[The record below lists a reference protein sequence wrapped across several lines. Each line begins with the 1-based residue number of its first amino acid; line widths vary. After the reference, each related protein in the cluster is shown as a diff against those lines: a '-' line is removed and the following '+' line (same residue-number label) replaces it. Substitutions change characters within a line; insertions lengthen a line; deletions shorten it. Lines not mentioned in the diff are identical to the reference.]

1 MRLLFVCPDMR
12 FGGAERHWATLI
24 VALAELG
31 VELKLLALAEKGAFF
46 EDVASRG
53 IPAECMDLRRRT
65 DPRGLRR
72 TLAVAAA
79 FRPDAV
85 VTRGVSAQLVGEAI
99 ARRARAVHVYNE
111 HTPLTPSGRLLP
123 ARPHQRALTRL
134 VARAIDEVVAVTARQ
149 VPPLERLGYPRLRIE
164 VVHNG
169 VFERD
174 VEGVEPSAEL
184 GADGFPV
191 LCVAGLRP
199 EKRVDLFIEA
209 VGAARRDNEA
219 VRGYVAGEGRE
230 RERLEAAAARNGVT
244 LLGAR
249 ADVLELVAA
258 AGAVCLPSEAEAM
271 PMSLLEAMALGR
283 PVIATDVG
291 GTAELVRHGETG
303 YLLPPGDGRAVT
315 RALVELAED
324 PARADEMGAA
334 GRRLQRER
342 FTGEQ
347 MVEGYRAA
355 FEGAIAAWPGLTSC
369 SSRSARRSAGG
380 WRTGCCSTSSSEREP
395 RPRPSR

>member
-46 EDVASRG
+46 DEVAGRG

-149 VPPLERLGYPRLRIE
+149 VPPLERLGYRRLRIE

-169 VFERD
+169 VFECD

-184 GADGFPV
+184 GGDGFPV

-230 RERLEAAAARNGVT
+230 RERLEGPAALNGVT

-249 ADVLELVAA
+249 SDVLELVAA

-315 RALVELAED
+315 RALAELAED

-347 MVEGYRAA
+347 MVDGYRAA
-355 FEGAIAAWPGLTSC
+355 FEEAI
-369 SSRSARRSAGG
+369 
-380 WRTGCCSTSSSEREP
+380 ERGQA
-395 RPRPSR
+395 

>member
-1 MRLLFVCPDMR
+1 VRLLFVCPDMR

-24 VALAELG
+24 VALAERG
-31 VELKLLALAEKGAFF
+31 VEPKLLALAEKGAFF
-46 EDVASRG
+46 DDVARHG
-53 IPAECMDLRRRT
+53 IPAECMDLRGRI

-72 TLAVAAA
+72 ALAAA
-79 FRPDAV
+79 AEFGPAAV

-99 ARRARAVHVYNE
+99 ARRAKAVHVYNE
-111 HTPLTPSGRLLP
+111 HTPLTPTGRLLP
-123 ARPHQRALTRL
+123 PRPHQRALTRL
-134 VARAIDEVVAVTARQ
+134 VAHAIDEVVAVTSRQ
-149 VPPLERLGYPRLRIE
+149 VPPLERIGYPRGRIE

-169 VFERD
+169 VFEKD
-174 VEGVEPSAEL
+174 VEGVDPSPEL
-184 GADGFPV
+184 GGDGFPV

-209 VGAARRDNEA
+209 IGAARRENPV

-230 RERLEAAAARNGVT
+230 RERLEAPARANGVA

-249 ADVLELVAA
+249 HDVLQLMAA

-283 PVIATDVG
+283 PVIAMDVG
-291 GTAELVRHGETG
+291 GNAELVRHGETG
-303 YLLPPGDGRAVT
+303 YLLPPGDGGAVT
-315 RALVELAED
+315 RAIVELAAD
-324 PARADEMGAA
+324 TPRANEMGAA

-347 MVEGYRAA
+347 MVDGYVNA
-355 FEGAIAAWPGLTSC
+355 FEWAI
-369 SSRSARRSAGG
+369 
-380 WRTGCCSTSSSEREP
+380 ERGQA
-395 RPRPSR
+395 

>member
-24 VALAELG
+24 VGLAERG
-31 VELKLLALAEKGAFF
+31 VEPKLLALGEKGAFF
-46 EDVASRG
+46 DEVAGRG
-53 IPAECMDLRRRT
+53 IPAECMGLRRRT
-65 DPRGLRR
+65 DPSGLRR
-72 TLAVAAA
+72 TLAAAAA

-111 HTPLTPSGRLLP
+111 HTPLTPDGRLLP
-123 ARPHQRALTRL
+123 PRPHQRALVRL
-134 VARAIDEVVAVTARQ
+134 VARAIDEVVAVTSRQ
-149 VPPLERLGYPRLRIE
+149 VAPLERIGYPRSRIE

-174 VEGVEPSAEL
+174 VEGVEPSPGL
-184 GADGFPV
+184 GGDGFPV

-209 VGAARRDNEA
+209 VGAARNENGA

-230 RERLEAAAARNGVT
+230 RERLEPLAARNGVE

-291 GTAELVRHGETG
+291 GNAELVRHGETG
-303 YLLPPGDGRAVT
+303 YLLPPGDGGALT
-315 RALVELAED
+315 RAMAELAAD
-324 PARADEMGAA
+324 PARAEEMGAA
-334 GRRLQRER
+334 GRSLQRER
-342 FTGEQ
+342 FTGER
-347 MVEGYRAA
+347 MVDGYRAA
-355 FEGAIAAWPGLTSC
+355 FERAI
-369 SSRSARRSAGG
+369 
-380 WRTGCCSTSSSEREP
+380 ERGQA
-395 RPRPSR
+395 